1 MEANTNKDTSRASL
15 LDAALEQLWTKGY
28 NGTRVDE
35 IIENTAFTKGAFYH
49 HFPSKKALVAAII
62 EETIGSVMEYRW
74 LEPLEKADDPFA
86 AIIAR
91 LNEVRHDGDEGI
103 RRGCILNN
111 LAQELSHTDEELR
124 DLLNRKFGKWISGFA
139 QAIAVSKAKGQVRAD
154 VDPDKLAT
162 YIVASYEG
170 AVSLAKAARSA
181 DTLNI
186 VLDHLIAHLETL
198 RTPQ

>member
-49 HFPSKKALVAAII
+49 HFPSQKALVAAII

-74 LEPLEKADDPFA
+74 LEPLQTADDPFA

-91 LNEVRHDGDEGI
+91 LDEVRHDGDEGI

-111 LAQELSHTDEELR
+111 LAQELSHADEELR
-124 DLLNRKFGKWISGFA
+124 DLLNRKFRKWISGFA
-139 QAIAVSKAKGQVRAD
+139 SAIAASKAKGQVRAD
-154 VDPDKLAT
+154 VDPDQLAT

-186 VLDHLIAHLETL
+186 VLDH
-198 RTPQ
+198 